1 MKHAGE
7 NYGVVAKVLHWS
19 IALLIIGLIAWGAWM
34 VTLTYFDPW
43 YNRSLEW
50 HKALGMIV
58 LGLAIL
64 NLAWMLYRP
73 QPALPVHIQGWQRT
87 AARGAH
93 ILLFAMMLLLPITG
107 YVIST
112 SAGQDVSVFSFID
125 IPALL
130 PRSEAVRDM
139 ATDLHFWLA
148 YITAVL
154 AAAHATAALKH
165 QFIDKD
171 GLLRRMLW

>member
-1 MKHAGE
+1 MGGE
-7 NYGVVAKVLHWS
+7 RQGYGVVAKLLHWS
-19 IALLIIGLIAWGAWM
+19 IALLIIALIGWGAWT

-58 LGLAIL
+58 LGLAIF
-64 NLAWMLYRP
+64 NLVWIIYSPL
-73 QPALPVHIQGWQRT
+73 PALPASIRGWQRA
-87 AARGAH
+87 AARATHGV
-93 ILLFAMMLLLPITG
+93 LFVMTFLIPVTG

-112 SAGQDVSVFSFID
+112 SAGQEVSVFGLIA

-130 PRSEAVRDM
+130 PRGETVRDL
-139 ATDLHFWLA
+139 ATELHFWLA
-148 YITAVL
+148 YLTAVL
-154 AAAHATAALKH
+154 VAVHAAGALKH
-165 QFIDKD
+165 QFIEKD